1 MIGDTRPTAFEG
13 SNADG
18 IGVCP
23 NTVFWRQKRLADE
36 HQIRTTV
43 DLRGLTQL
51 SAAAQSAMGQVVA
64 ATLRVRAETKALKDV
79 YAPLGPSAVA
89 GSNAVTAAIA
99 QHEAAVVSATAAL
112 KSAKAAVDNLAES
125 EDWGTASWPRISPND
140 RPRPEQSASL
150 KVG

>member
-1 MIGDTRPTAFEG
+1 VPQH
-13 SNADG
+13 
-18 IGVCP
+18 GV
-23 NTVFWRQKRLADE
+23 L
-36 HQIRTTV
+36 
-43 DLRGLTQL
+43 
-51 SAAAQSAMGQVVA
+51 
-64 ATLRVRAETKALKDV
+64 ETKAYGRRTPNSHDRRPERAYTTLCRRTIRDGPSSSG
-79 YAPLGPSAVA
+79 YIARPSRNEGTEGRLRPIGPSAVA

-99 QHEAAVVSATAAL
+99 EHEAAVVSATAAL